1 MNRMIGAFPCG
12 GLTATMSRGR
22 SGFRFQC
29 MDIVRRMA
37 IFALMAIICYGC
49 VPRFAYV
56 VDSEDD
62 SVSVYAIDAGTGRLR
77 SLGYHPTGSR
87 PSGIAFQLDGKF
99 AFVTNQGTGG
109 SGSVSAFAVDSARG
123 SLKRLDA
130 DPVTPGIQ
138 DFPTGPA
145 PRALAM
151 HGAFLYV
158 ANYGFVPGA
167 LGSVSGFAVDA
178 ATGMLTS
185 VPAPAATAG
194 VNPTGIVSDGTHV
207 YVLNSG
213 GPGLLGRR
221 PGVSAFSVAANGAL
235 TRIDANPST
244 AVIEDFQTTLSP
256 AAVALRSDGKALLV
270 ANGGLAT
277 ISVYDIDA
285 ASGALTRVDA
295 DTVSPGIQD
304 FATGSNPWSLASA
317 NGFTYVAN
325 GAFGISNG
333 TLATFQTSAG
343 GLTHVD
349 ANPSTPAGDDLPLGM
364 PPPAVG
370 VATTTW
376 DCGLFGVCSRNDF
389 VYATSAGAHE
399 IRTFS
404 TDDFTTGAM
413 SAKPAAPPV
422 VGRRGPIAVATLGGS
437 AAVSIRTRRAFVAHR
452 GLSAEGVVWSY
463 DIDPA
468 TGALTPINTAH
479 IGAEGVFAGRPSSLA
494 ATADGRFVFSGR
506 SVTSGVGGY
515 TVDPVTG
522 ALGVASGSPTAVGG
536 FDGIPPHA
544 IAIDPSQRFVYFA
557 TLDTVYG
564 FTIDAS
570 SGALAPHTA
579 ANFACWSGQ
588 GIPIVIHPSGRFLY
602 CGAATFVA
610 AIDRSTGM
618 LSNMGSFAP
627 SNYRLS
633 GGAIDPSGRFYYAPG
648 EIVSA
653 ATGSLGILAFE
664 IDSNTGTGRPIDANP
679 ATPAVEAYAVPGAPG
694 KVIIVDPLG
703 RFVFAAGGN
712 SSIAVYGIDPLS
724 GRLTPID
731 ADPSTANV
739 DAFATDPFWSFNVE
753 PGGRF
758 LYVPNHV
765 VDGTIDVFSIDSA
778 SGMLSPVDADP
789 GKAGI
794 QGYPSS
800 FNPAAITFWSEIQ

>member
-1 MNRMIGAFPCG
+1 M
-12 GLTATMSRGR
+12 LTRHL
-22 SGFRFQC
+22 
-29 MDIVRRMA
+29 A
-37 IFALMAIICYGC
+37 IFALAATVCCGC

-77 SLGYHPTGSR
+77 SLGYYPTGPH

-99 AFVTNQGTGG
+99 AFVANQGTGG
-109 SGSVSAFAVDSARG
+109 NGTVSAFAVDSVRG
-123 SLKRLDA
+123 SLQRLDA
-130 DPVTPGIQ
+130 DAVTPGVQ
-138 DFPTGPA
+138 DYAAGPA

-158 ANYGFVPGA
+158 ANYGFVAGG

-178 ATGMLTS
+178 ATGMLTAL
-185 VPAPAATAG
+185 PALSPATAG
-194 VNPTGIVSDGTHV
+194 INPTGIVSDGTHV

-213 GPGLLGRR
+213 GTGLFGRLPGI
-221 PGVSAFSVAANGAL
+221 SAFSVAANGTL
-235 TRIDANPST
+235 TRIDAIPST
-244 AVIEDFQTTLSP
+244 VVIDDFQTTFSP
-256 AAVALRSDGKALLV
+256 TALVLRSDGKALLV

-285 ASGALTRVDA
+285 ASGALTRVDGDA
-295 DTVSPGIQD
+295 VSPGIQD

-325 GAFGISNG
+325 GAFGYSNG
-333 TLATFQTSAG
+333 TLATFETSAG

-349 ANPSTPAGDDLPLGM
+349 ANPATPAVDDLPLGM

-376 DCGLFGVCSRNDF
+376 DCGLFGACSRNDF
-389 VYATSAGAHE
+389 VYATSAGSHE

-404 TDDFTTGAM
+404 TDNSTTGAM

-422 VGRRGPIAVATLGGS
+422 VGRRSPIAIATLGGS
-437 AAVSIRTRRAFVAHR
+437 SAVSIQARRAFVAHR

-463 DIDPA
+463 DVDPA
-468 TGALTPINTAH
+468 TGAITPVNTTH

-494 ATADGRFVFSGR
+494 VTANGRFVFSGK
-506 SVTSGVGGY
+506 SVASGVGGY

-522 ALGVASGSPTAVGG
+522 ALGVAAGTPTFVGG
-536 FDGIPPHA
+536 LDGIPPNA

-557 TLDTVYG
+557 TLDRVYG
-564 FTIDAS
+564 FTIDSS
-570 SGALAPHTA
+570 SGALASHPATA
-579 ANFACWSGQ
+579 SSCWAGQ

-602 CGAATFVA
+602 CGDATMVMT
-610 AIDRSTGM
+610 IDRSTGI
-618 LSNMGSFAP
+618 LSNTGSFAP
-627 SNYRLS
+627 TNYRLF

-648 EIVSA
+648 EIISVA
-653 ATGSLGILAFE
+653 NRTMGILAFE
-664 IDSNTGTGRPIDANP
+664 IDPNTGAGRPIDANP
-679 ATPAVEAYAVPGAPG
+679 ATPAVDAYSAPG
-694 KVIIVDPLG
+694 GSKVIVVDPLG
-703 RFVFAAGGN
+703 RFVFAADGN
-712 SSIAVYGIDPLS
+712 SRIVVYRIDSMS
-724 GRLTPID
+724 GRLTPVD
-731 ADPSTANV
+731 ADPSTAKV
-739 DAFATDPFWSFNVE
+739 DSFATDTFWSFNVE

-765 VDGTIDVFSIDSA
+765 VDGTIDVFSIDA
-778 SGMLSPVDADP
+778 VSGMLSPVDADP

-800 FNPAAITFWSEIQ
+800 FNPAAITFWSEIR